1 MTMTPISSFS
11 SSSFFTASFV
21 RHLVVGAT
29 LALLLISFFLA
40 GVKHPNPSWPAYWM
54 VRPLVLVPV
63 AGALGGGFV
72 YVVRQWGQQETWKK
86 VVATLI
92 GVFGYLVAVWIGTI
106 VGLDG
111 TLWN

>member
-1 MTMTPISSFS
+1 MTPISSFS
-11 SSSFFTASFV
+11 SPSFV
-21 RHLVVGAT
+21 TVSFVKHLVVGTT
-29 LALLLISFFLA
+29 LALLLISIFLA
-40 GVKHPNPSWPAYWM
+40 GVKHPNPNWPAYWM

-63 AGALGGGFV
+63 AGALGGGFF
-72 YVVRQWGQQETWKK
+72 YMVRQWGQHETWKK

-92 GVFGYLVAVWIGTI
+92 GVLGYLVAVWMGTI